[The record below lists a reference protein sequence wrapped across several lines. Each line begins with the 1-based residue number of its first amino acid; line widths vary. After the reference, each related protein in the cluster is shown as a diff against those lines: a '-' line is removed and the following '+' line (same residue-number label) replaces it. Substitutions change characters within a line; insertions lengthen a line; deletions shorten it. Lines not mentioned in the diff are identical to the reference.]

1 MNSYAQLK
9 LDIQG
14 HRGCRGLMPENTI
27 PAFLKAIDLKVNTLE
42 MDVVISKDKKV
53 VVSHEPSI
61 NAAICLDKN
70 GSKLLLTKENEL
82 NLYTMNY
89 EEIKEYDCGSLDYA
103 RFPSQLK
110 IKTYKPLLSEVFD
123 SVKTYCMMKSL
134 PLPYFNIEIKSDIQ
148 QDKVFNP
155 FVAEFCELV
164 ITEVFLNKIHD
175 HCIIQSFDTRVLKYL
190 HSTYPSLRLAFLT
203 EEIND
208 FNKIKEAIGFIPSI
222 YSPAKELVTK
232 KLVTACHDHNVQII
246 PWTVNEIKEI
256 NQLIA
261 WGVDGIISD
270 YPDRIVLAK

>member
-1 MNSYAQLK
+1 MISYAQLK
-9 LDIQG
+9 LDIHG

-53 VVSHEPSI
+53 VLSHEPWI

-70 GSKLLLTKENEL
+70 GSKLQLNNESEL
-82 NLYTMNY
+82 NIYNMNY
-89 EEIKEYDCGSLDYA
+89 EEIKEYACGSLYYA
-103 RFPSQLK
+103 TFPNQQK

-123 SVKTYCMMKSL
+123 SVKTYCKMQAV
-134 PLPYFNIEIKSDIQ
+134 PFPDFNIEIKSEVPHDNIFTPS
-148 QDKVFNP
+148 VP
-155 FVAEFCELV
+155 EFCELV
-164 ITEVFLNKIHD
+164 VSEILLNKMQD
-175 HCIIQSFDTRVLKYL
+175 HCIIQSFDIRVLKYL
-190 HSTYPSLRLAFLT
+190 HNTYPSIRLAFLS

-208 FNKIKEAIGFIPSI
+208 FNKIKETLGFLPSI

-232 KLVTACHDHNVQII
+232 ILINACHKRNIQII
-246 PWTVNEIKEI
+246 PWTVNDIKEI

-270 YPDRIVLAK
+270 YPDRIVIAK